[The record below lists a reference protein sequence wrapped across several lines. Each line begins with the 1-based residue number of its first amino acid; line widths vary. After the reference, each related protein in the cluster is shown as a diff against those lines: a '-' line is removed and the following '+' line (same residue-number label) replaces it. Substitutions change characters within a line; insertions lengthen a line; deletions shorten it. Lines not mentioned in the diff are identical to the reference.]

1 MLRVRP
7 VNQPGL
13 GGGAAGKGILASH
26 CDPEPRAGEKSP
38 APRREVEPRAGE
50 GSSASVSCSSMES
63 LPGWTRTRAALQQLE
78 TGLSCSKCAHI
89 LQEPLCL
96 GGCEHIFCRSC
107 VGERLGIR
115 CPVCDIPAWAKDVQ
129 INRQLNNIIH
139 LFNSLQSLVN
149 TQEKPSAVDEGVP
162 LKNSPEKPK
171 AKPKMKMWFS
181 PRSRTM
187 RCALG
192 KKTPQE
198 GQQQE
203 KQTADFD
210 SVERMSASVY
220 EFFPSPPKLRSP
232 KKKSRPK
239 PKQPKKKP
247 LVCINQEWGFGKK
260 NAKKNKKEEEKESSE
275 EPHTE
280 RVVSFCSQPEVF
292 CSLEPSELEE
302 ATPALVEPE
311 PVVHFVLGEDGMGSR
326 SELVGTLTPLEE
338 SPENETPPTLLGV
351 NQENQVEDSQSSIC
365 EKPCRTLKSKK
376 GAKRLRQ
383 LPSFPSALSLKR
395 TRKEEPGLDLLSTS
409 RKVSDRKASSS
420 PVSKPSPQP
429 NPESLTSCSEN
440 ETVAQTSPAAV
451 IANGTPSKKG
461 GSGGQNAKRSPSA
474 QKSPRTP
481 FSSPKSKMR
490 ADKMESPTGT
500 QLSPG
505 NPQHLK
511 RNHKGETPLHIASIK
526 GDVAAVE
533 DLLKNGVDPNIKDN
547 AGWTPLHE
555 ACNHGHVQ
563 IVELLLKHK
572 ALVNTTGYQNDS
584 PLHDAI
590 KNGHVDIVRLLLL
603 HGASQEAVNI
613 FGLRPIDYAETDG
626 MKSVLQLSSAGCKS
640 FSTQQPLAVGSSQ
653 RREGPVVLL
662 GSGLSSSQRNEL
674 NKVVG
679 LLKARKCTDFS
690 SSVTHIVA
698 PDDNILSTMKCML
711 GTLSG
716 CWVLKFQWVTACLQ
730 KKARANEEDYELSPG
745 ARRGRFNRDQLLPQL
760 FDGCYFYFLGSF
772 KKHRKDDLIQLVRA
786 GGGQVLARQ
795 PKPDSD
801 VTQTVN
807 TVAYHAE
814 AGSDQCFCTQ
824 YILYEKSSGYRPKK
838 TRVGKVWTAPS
849 CWLID
854 CVTSFQLLPV
864 CEL

>member
-1 MLRVRP
+1 
-7 VNQPGL
+7 
-13 GGGAAGKGILASH
+13 
-26 CDPEPRAGEKSP
+26 SP

-292 CSLEPSELEE
+292 CSLEPK
-302 ATPALVEPE
+302 
-311 PVVHFVLGEDGMGSR
+311 
-326 SELVGTLTPLEE
+326 
-338 SPENETPPTLLGV
+338 
-351 NQENQVEDSQSSIC
+351 NQVEDSQSSIC

-626 MKSVLQLSSAGCKS
+626 MKSVLQLSSAGS
-640 FSTQQPLAVGSSQ
+640 SPSSQQCLVVGSSQ

-864 CEL
+864 CE